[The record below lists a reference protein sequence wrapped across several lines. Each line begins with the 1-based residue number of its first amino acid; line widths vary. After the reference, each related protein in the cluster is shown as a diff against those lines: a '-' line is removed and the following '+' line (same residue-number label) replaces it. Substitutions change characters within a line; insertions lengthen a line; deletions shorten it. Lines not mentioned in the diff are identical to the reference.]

1 MGVGVWRCV
10 LLLAAATVASTADP
24 DGQELFRKVR
34 AKVLADVSRVPR
46 YTCVQTV
53 DRTQFQPLHGIRPES
68 CKEVIAARRQLL
80 SPGFVVWRDRL
91 RLDVAVVD
99 GEESFSWAGASRFE
113 TNHVDE
119 LVASGA
125 TNSGEFVS
133 FLLSIFGGE
142 PDSISFRPLSL
153 FTFNV
158 PMAKSHYTYHRRGG
172 ASRRTT
178 GYHGSLRVDPET
190 ADLKFL
196 TILADEFPADEAT
209 CSVEDTMNYHRVR
222 IGNGDFLLPTVATLD
237 ILYQSGGE
245 SVNETRY
252 SSCREYT
259 GDSTIRFDDDNAP
272 AAETM
277 PEKSTSGPAAS
288 RRPQQGTFPPGLLFR
303 IALASP
309 IHSQTAAAGDAITG
323 IVLGEVKDPA
333 AGQVARENDIVHGRI
348 LQLEQNMFPAFWVIA
363 VRFDSLEHDGVERP
377 ISLKS
382 RAGGIFTFNQTG
394 SLELDRTFQSEWE
407 TQ

>member
-1 MGVGVWRCV
+1 MWRCV
-10 LLLAAATVASTADP
+10 LLLGAATVASTADP
-24 DGQELFRKVR
+24 DGRELFRKVR
-34 AKVLADVSRVPR
+34 AKVLDDVSRVPR

-53 DRTQFQPLHGIRPES
+53 DRTQYQPLHGTGPES
-68 CKEVIAARRQLL
+68 CKAVIAARRQLL
-80 SPGFVVWRDRL
+80 SPGFLMWRDRL

-125 TNSGEFVS
+125 INNGEFVS

-142 PDSISFRPLSL
+142 TDSISFRPLSL

-158 PMAKSHYTYHRRGG
+158 PQTRSHYTFHRRGG
-172 ASRRTT
+172 AGRQIT
-178 GYHGSLRVDPET
+178 GYHGSFRVDPET
-190 ADLKFL
+190 ADLRFL
-196 TILADEFPADEAT
+196 TILADEFPAEDAT

-222 IGNGDFLLPTVATLD
+222 IGNGDFLLPSVATLD
-237 ILYQSGGE
+237 ILYQNGGE

-259 GDSTIRFDDDNAP
+259 GDSTIRFDDDAAP

-277 PEKSTSGPAAS
+277 PEKSTSGLAAS
-288 RRPQQGTFPPGLLFR
+288 RGLQQGKLPPGLLFR

-309 IHSQTAAAGDAITG
+309 ISSQTAAAGDAITG
-323 IVLGEVKDPA
+323 IVLGEVKDSTV
-333 AGQVARENDIVHGRI
+333 GQIAHENDIVHGRI
-348 LQLEQNMFPAFWVIA
+348 LQLEQNMFPAFWMIA
-363 VRFDSLEHDGVERP
+363 IRFDSLEHGGVERP
-377 ISLKS
+377 ISLKA

-407 TQ
+407 TK